1 MKMKARVWLAIAM
14 MVPLAL
20 GSAVAQT
27 VAAKYPGEFLAL
39 GVGGRALAMGG
50 ASVALANDVTAGYYN
65 PAGLALIDYP
75 QVMLMHDEMF
85 GSLANYDYGAVAIP
99 FGTSASFG
107 LSIIRLGVD
116 DIPDTRNAGV
126 DANGNLTYDP
136 AQFTRTD
143 PSRVTYFNAANWGFF
158 LTYAKRESDNFS
170 YGANIKVIR
179 ENVAEFGATGVGFD
193 IGLLYRPL
201 ERLFL
206 GANVQDVTT
215 TLIAW
220 NTGRKEL
227 IRPTMKLGSTYF
239 IDALGGTFAPAVDVD
254 VRFENRRYSS
264 MFHLGRVSF
273 DVHSGL
279 EYQFKNLVA
288 LRAGYSDVKQLTL
301 GAGLRLPKLAID
313 YSFVKFNAQD
323 QLGNTHRI
331 SLMFTLE
338 SEKFKR
344 PSEQ

>member
-1 MKMKARVWLAIAM
+1 MMKKRAWLVAAFLF
-14 MVPLAL
+14 PLA
-20 GSAVAQT
+20 SAGAQV

-39 GVGGRALAMGG
+39 GVGGRALAMGS
-50 ASVALANDVTAGYYN
+50 AQVALANDVTSGYWN

-75 QVMLMHDEMF
+75 QVALMHDEMY
-85 GSLANYDYGAVAIP
+85 GSLANYDYGGVAIP
-99 FGTSASFG
+99 FGTNASLG
-107 LSIIRLGVD
+107 LTVIRLGID

-126 DANGNLTYDP
+126 DANGNLTYDLS
-136 AQFTRTD
+136 QFTRTD
-143 PSRVTYFNAANWGFF
+143 PSKVTYFNAADWAFYF
-158 LTYAKRESDNFS
+158 TYAKRESENFS

-179 ENVAEFGATGVGFD
+179 EDMAEFGATGIGFD
-193 IGLLYRPL
+193 VGLLYRPV

-206 GANVQDVTT
+206 GANLQDITT

-227 IRPTMKLGSTYF
+227 IRPTAKLGSAYF
-239 IDALGGTFAPAVDVD
+239 LEALGGTFVPAVDVD

-264 MFHLGRVSF
+264 MFHLGAVSF

-279 EYQFKNLVA
+279 EYQFKKLVA
-288 LRAGYSDVKQLTL
+288 LRVGYSDVKQLTL
-301 GAGLRLPKLAID
+301 GAGLQLPKLTID
-313 YSFVKFNAQD
+313 YSFVKFDGQN

-344 PSEQ
+344 PSD

>member
-1 MKMKARVWLAIAM
+1 MMKQAWLVVALLL
-14 MVPLAL
+14 PL
-20 GSAVAQT
+20 GSALGQT

-75 QVMLMHDEMF
+75 QVVLMHDEMF

-99 FGTSASFG
+99 FGTNTSLG
-107 LSIIRLGVD
+107 LSVIRLGID

-143 PSRVTYFNAANWGFF
+143 PNRVTYFNAANWAFIF
-158 LTYAKRESDNFS
+158 TYAKRESEDFS
-170 YGANIKVIR
+170 YGANIKIIR
-179 ENVAEFGATGVGFD
+179 EDLAEFGATGVGFD
-193 IGLLYRPL
+193 LGLSYRPM
-201 ERLFL
+201 ERLYL
-206 GANVQDVTT
+206 GANIQDVTT

-220 NTGRKEL
+220 STGRKEL
-227 IRPTMKLGSTYF
+227 IRPTVKVGSAYS
-239 IDALGGTFAPAVDVD
+239 IDAFGGRFSPAVDVD

-264 MFHLGRVSF
+264 EFHLGRVSF

-279 EYQFKNLVA
+279 EYAFRNLVA
-288 LRAGYSDVKQLTL
+288 LRVGYSDVKQLTV

-313 YSFVKFNAQD
+313 YSFVKFDRQD

-338 SEKFKR
+338 SEKYKR
-344 PSEQ
+344 STE

>member
-1 MKMKARVWLAIAM
+1 MKARVLVAM
-14 MVPLAL
+14 AL
-20 GSAVAQT
+20 MIPPVWVSAQT

-39 GVGGRALAMGG
+39 GVGGRALAMGS
-50 ASVALANDVTAGYYN
+50 ASVALANDVTAGYWN

-75 QVMLMHDEMF
+75 QVALMHDEMF
-85 GSLANYDYGAVAIP
+85 GSLANYDYGAVAVP
-99 FGTSASFG
+99 FGVDASLG
-107 LSIIRLGVD
+107 LTIIRLGID

-126 DANGNLTYDP
+126 DADGNLTYDMS
-136 AQFTRTD
+136 QFTRTD
-143 PSRVTYFNAANWGFF
+143 PSRVTYFNAANWAFY
-158 LTYAKRESDNFS
+158 LTYAKRESENFS

-179 ENVAEFGATGVGFD
+179 EDVAEFGATGVGFD
-193 IGLLYRPL
+193 VGLSYRPI

-227 IRPTMKLGSTYF
+227 IRPTLKIGSAYS
-239 IDALGGTFAPAVDVD
+239 IDALGGTFTPAVDVD
-254 VRFENRRYSS
+254 IRFENRRYSS
-264 MFHLGRVSF
+264 MFHLGHVSF

-301 GAGLRLPKLAID
+301 GAGLHLPKLTID
-313 YSFVKFNAQD
+313 YSFVKFDGKN

-338 SEKFKR
+338 SEKFRR
-344 PSEQ
+344 PSE